1 MCKFG
6 ENKCYYSCQKT
17 PANRILEFD
26 AILQQIE
33 FYDCPRSL
41 SQPKVLEHDKQVEV
55 KGFEALTNVDEKF
68 LSNGLWITTVIFLGF
83 SCVLAVVTCFFS
95 MLNIFWSPFR
105 TLTSPFGL
113 YIWNGI
119 AAIFCILTMI
129 FWISM
134 HAIFTTNNI
143 AITDTLTAVN
153 RYSSEGLAR
162 LGFSFW
168 IVIVSILCHVAN
180 IGLIYYRSIILL
192 HEPKPSVIG
201 LKKEDQPAFY

>member
-1 MCKFG
+1 
-6 ENKCYYSCQKT
+6 
-17 PANRILEFD
+17 
-26 AILQQIE
+26 
-33 FYDCPRSL
+33 
-41 SQPKVLEHDKQVEV
+41 
-55 KGFEALTNVDEKF
+55 
-68 LSNGLWITTVIFLGF
+68 
-83 SCVLAVVTCFFS
+83 
-95 MLNIFWSPFR
+95 
-105 TLTSPFGL
+105 
-113 YIWNGI
+113 
-119 AAIFCILTMI
+119 
-129 FWISM
+129 M
-134 HAIFTTNNI
+134 HAIFTANNI